1 MRGFADLRPC
11 YEMLLFEED
20 ETRRETME
28 RKRRAASDMAR
39 KEREGGGTRGMAARG
54 RRNRPRA
61 VPPIAPWD
69 GGVPIAASR
78 GTVDSGG
85 TTTPTMMVLARTTMT
100 TTMTTSGIGTTSDVA
115 RSSRR
120 CRSRD
125 QQGCPMGES
134 EKERGSLVL
143 EEMGLNNQHDVGGEG
158 WWRENGEDD
167 D

>member
-1 MRGFADLRPC
+1 M
-11 YEMLLFEED
+11 
-20 ETRRETME
+20 
-28 RKRRAASDMAR
+28 
-39 KEREGGGTRGMAARG
+39 
-54 RRNRPRA
+54 
-61 VPPIAPWD
+61 
-69 GGVPIAASR
+69 
-78 GTVDSGG
+78 
-85 TTTPTMMVLARTTMT
+85 TTPTMMVLARTMMMMT